1 MGRDDIAMT
10 ISDPPSAVASP
21 LPDKP
26 IGRDA
31 AMTPALSISAV
42 SHSYGARRALI
53 DVDFTVAPA
62 SFTALLGL
70 NGAGK
75 STLFSLV
82 TRLFG
87 IQTGGI
93 RIFGHDIRREPGEA
107 LRLMGVVFQPRT
119 LDLDLSVMQNLLYH
133 AALHGIGRRDA
144 RLRGDEVLSRIGLS
158 DRAGSKVRDLSG
170 GQMRRLEIARALL
183 HRPRLLLLDEATV
196 GLDVKARSDILSHV
210 RQLVT
215 EQGIGVLWATHL
227 FDEIA
232 PGDDLVVLH
241 QGRVLAHDRVARVIT
256 DAGGTDVNSGF
267 MRLTEAAAKSGDRA
281 S

>member
-1 MGRDDIAMT
+1 MT
-10 ISDPPSAVASP
+10 ATEAPAAIQTPP
-21 LPDKP
+21 
-26 IGRDA
+26 DA
-31 AMTPALSISAV
+31 ATRREAATPALSISGV

-75 STLFSLV
+75 STLFSLI

-87 IQTGGI
+87 IQAGRI
-93 RIFGHDIRREPGEA
+93 SIFGHDIGREPGEA
-107 LRLMGVVFQPRT
+107 LRLLGVVFQPRT

-144 RLRGDEVLSRIGLS
+144 RARADEVLARISLA
-158 DRAGSKVRDLSG
+158 DRTSSKVRDLSG

-196 GLDVKARSDILSHV
+196 GLDVKARADILAHV

-232 PGDDLVVLH
+232 PGDDLVILH
-241 QGRVLAHDRVARVIT
+241 QGRVLARSDVA
-256 DAGGTDVNSGF
+256 DVLKQTGAQDINAAF
-267 MRLTEAAAKSGDRA
+267 MRLTGAQSGSLA
-281 S
+281 P

>member
-1 MGRDDIAMT
+1 MT
-10 ISDPPSAVASP
+10 AIDAPSAGPAP
-21 LPDKP
+21 PDTRP
-26 IGRDA
+26 RHDPA
-31 AMTPALSISAV
+31 ATPALSIGGV
-42 SHSYGARRALI
+42 SHSYGTRRALI
-53 DVDFTVAPA
+53 DVSFAVAPA

-75 STLFSLV
+75 STLFSLI

-87 IQTGGI
+87 IQAGRIG
-93 RIFGHDIRREPGEA
+93 IFGHDISLAPGEA
-107 LRLMGVVFQPRT
+107 LRLLGVVFQPRT
-119 LDLDLSVMQNLLYH
+119 LDLDLSVTQNLLYH
-133 AALHGIGRRDA
+133 AALHGIAKREA
-144 RLRGDEVLSRIGLS
+144 RLRSDEVLTRIGLA

-196 GLDVKARSDILSHV
+196 GLDVKARADILGHV

-227 FDEIA
+227 FDEIM

-241 QGRVLAHDRVARVIT
+241 QGRVLAHGPVENIIA
-256 DAGGTDVNSGF
+256 DAGARDINSAF
-267 MRLTEAAAKSGDRA
+267 MRLTGAAVDPGSPAP
-281 S
+281 

>member
-1 MGRDDIAMT
+1 MGRNDSAMT
-10 ISDPPSAVASP
+10 TPDAPAAATLPPDAPARS
-21 LPDKP
+21 
-26 IGRDA
+26 DA
-31 AMTPALSISAV
+31 APAPALVINGV
-42 SHSYGARRALI
+42 NHSYGARRALI

-75 STLFSLV
+75 STLFSLI

-87 IQTGGI
+87 IQSGQI
-93 RIFGHDIRREPGEA
+93 SIFGHDIGRAPGEA
-107 LRLMGVVFQPRT
+107 LRLLGVVFQPRT

-144 RLRGDEVLSRIGLS
+144 RLRADEVLERIGLA
-158 DRAGSKVRDLSG
+158 DRASSKVRDLSG

-196 GLDVKARSDILSHV
+196 GLDVKARADILAHV

-227 FDEIA
+227 FDEIV
-232 PGDDLVVLH
+232 GSDSLVILH
-241 QGRVLAHDRVARVIT
+241 QGRVLARGDVATILAK
-256 DAGGTDVNSGF
+256 AGAHDVNSAF
-267 MRLTEAAAKSGDRA
+267 MRLTGAQSGSLA
-281 S
+281 P

>member
-1 MGRDDIAMT
+1 MGHNDIAMT
-10 ISDPPSAVASP
+10 TTDATASIAPP
-21 LPDKP
+21 LPDSSAGP
-26 IGRDA
+26 DA
-31 AMTPALSISAV
+31 APTPALSISAV

-53 DVDFTVAPA
+53 DVDFTVRPA

-87 IQTGGI
+87 IQTGRI
-93 RIFGHDIRREPGEA
+93 AIFGHDVGQAPGEA

-133 AALHGIGRRDA
+133 AALHGIGRREA
-144 RLRGDEVLSRIGLS
+144 RLRGDEVLAQIGLS

-196 GLDVKARSDILSHV
+196 GLDVKARADILSHV
-210 RQLVT
+210 RQLVA

-227 FDEIA
+227 FDEID
-232 PGDDLVVLH
+232 PHDNLVILH
-241 QGRVLAHDRVARVIT
+241 QGRVLAHGEVAEVLKE
-256 DAGGTDVNSGF
+256 AGGPDVNSAF
-267 MRLTEAAAKSGDRA
+267 MRLTGAGSGTLA
-281 S
+281 P

>member
-1 MGRDDIAMT
+1 MIAT
-10 ISDPPSAVASP
+10 SAPAAISATPDAFNRSDPTPV
-21 LPDKP
+21 
-26 IGRDA
+26 
-31 AMTPALSISAV
+31 PALSVAGV
-42 SHSYGARRALI
+42 SHAYGNRRALADI
-53 DVDFTVAPA
+53 DFTVAPA

-87 IQTGGI
+87 IQAGHI
-93 RIFGHDIRREPGEA
+93 SIFGHDIGRAPTEA
-107 LRLMGVVFQPRT
+107 LRLLGVVFQPRT

-133 AALHGIGRRDA
+133 AALHGIDRREA
-144 RLRGDEVLSRIGLS
+144 RRRGAELLERVELD

-196 GLDVKARSDILSHV
+196 GLDVKARGDILKHV
-210 RQLVT
+210 RRLVA

-227 FDEIA
+227 LDEITS
-232 PGDDLVVLH
+232 GDELVVLH
-241 QGRVLAHDRVARVIT
+241 QGRILARGEVARVIH
-256 DAGGTDVNSGF
+256 DQGSRDLNSAF
-267 MRLTEAAAKSGDRA
+267 MRLTGTAEIGSLAP
-281 S
+281 